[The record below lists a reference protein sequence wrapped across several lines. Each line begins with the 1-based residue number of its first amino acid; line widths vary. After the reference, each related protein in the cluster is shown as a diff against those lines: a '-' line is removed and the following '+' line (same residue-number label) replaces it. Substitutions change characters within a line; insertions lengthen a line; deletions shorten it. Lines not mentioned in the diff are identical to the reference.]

1 MLNES
6 SSGCVYARQRVCG
19 VSRVIELL
27 ATTARESTSVMS
39 EEQELDHHLGMS
51 SNGSPEVADGLLP
64 YRLDSIGL
72 HLLKLAD
79 ESGNQDCIDQI
90 KEKGRHQRNNQKR
103 LPRCSVL
110 LRYRRHV
117 RHGRWC

>member
-27 ATTARESTSVMS
+27 ATTAGESTSVMS
-39 EEQELDHHLGMS
+39 EEQEPDHHLGMS

-72 HLLKLAD
+72 
-79 ESGNQDCIDQI
+79 QI
-90 KEKGRHQRNNQKR
+90 
-103 LPRCSVL
+103 
-110 LRYRRHV
+110 Y
-117 RHGRWC
+117 

>member
-1 MLNES
+1 MGQLIVDAVSHLLTDAINRGSMLKDS
-6 SSGCVYARQRVCG
+6 FPGCVYARQRDCG

-39 EEQELDHHLGMS
+39 EEQELDHYLGMS

-72 HLLKLAD
+72 
-79 ESGNQDCIDQI
+79 QI
-90 KEKGRHQRNNQKR
+90 
-103 LPRCSVL
+103 
-110 LRYRRHV
+110 Y
-117 RHGRWC
+117 

>member
-1 MLNES
+1 MGQLIADAVSHSLADAINHGPMLNES
-6 SSGCVYARQRVCG
+6 FSGCVYARQRVCG

-72 HLLKLAD
+72 
-79 ESGNQDCIDQI
+79 QI
-90 KEKGRHQRNNQKR
+90 
-103 LPRCSVL
+103 
-110 LRYRRHV
+110 Y
-117 RHGRWC
+117 

>member
-1 MLNES
+1 MGQLIADAVSHLPTDAINRGPMLNES
-6 SSGCVYARQRVCG
+6 SSGCVYGRQRVCG

-64 YRLDSIGL
+64 
-72 HLLKLAD
+72 
-79 ESGNQDCIDQI
+79 
-90 KEKGRHQRNNQKR
+90 
-103 LPRCSVL
+103 
-110 LRYRRHV
+110 
-117 RHGRWC
+117 